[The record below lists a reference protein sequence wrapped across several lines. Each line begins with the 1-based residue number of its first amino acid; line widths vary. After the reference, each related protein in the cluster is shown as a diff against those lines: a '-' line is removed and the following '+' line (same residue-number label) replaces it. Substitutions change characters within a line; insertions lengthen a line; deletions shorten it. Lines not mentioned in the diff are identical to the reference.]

1 MVGPFADK
9 TWPAEGSGTVKW
21 RAINDFGGITDYAQ
35 Q

>member
-1 MVGPFADK
+1 MIAPFSDQS
-9 TWPAEGSGTVKW
+9 WPVNRSGVVKW